1 MVQQRVILK
10 EFKNWQRGKIMAKK
24 KLEFEEYIN
33 QLEKIVERL
42 ESEEET
48 LESSILLYD
57 EGMKISSLCA
67 EMLDSAQQ
75 KLTVIESK
83 ARKE

>member
-1 MVQQRVILK
+1 
-10 EFKNWQRGKIMAKK
+10 MAKK
-24 KLEFEEYIN
+24 KLEFEGYIN

-48 LESSILLYD
+48 LESSILLYED
-57 EGMKISSLCA
+57 GMKISNLCA
-67 EMLDSAQQ
+67 DMLSSAQQ

>member
-1 MVQQRVILK
+1 
-10 EFKNWQRGKIMAKK
+10 MAKK

-48 LESSILLYD
+48 LESSILLYED
-57 EGMKISSLCA
+57 GMKISNLCA
-67 EMLDSAQQ
+67 DMLSSAQQ